1 MPISSNH
8 NGRAFEFITL
18 KQFER
23 EISKFRS
30 VLIDE
35 GGGYAA
41 SAKSSEKITKELRL
55 KLEKSAEIAVEIVL
69 SLEPLI
75 LIQSTDMIVLKI
87 LTDEAGKQGDVRD
100 IVIEQPDIEWVIGL
114 SLKHNHKAVKHSRL
128 SKGLDFGK
136 MWYKIPCSQNYWNN
150 IKPVFDKLE
159 ILAHKKTEWKSI
171 KDKGDIVYLPLLN
184 AFMDEIMRAKARHP
198 KKVARFMTLYL
209 LGIHDYYKVQ
219 TIDAKR
225 IVNLKAFNLH
235 GTLGIYDVENKQSK
249 IQILPLPD
257 RIIHLGIKPGSK
269 TTVEMCLNHGWSFA
283 FRIHNASSKVESS
296 LKFDVSLIGH
306 PNEIVNIT
314 KCWK

>member
-41 SAKSSEKITKELRL
+41 SAKSSEMITNELRL

-75 LIQSTDMIVLKI
+75 LIQNTDRVVLKI

-136 MWYKIPCSQNYWNN
+136 MWYGIPCSQNYWND

-159 ILAHKKTEWKSI
+159 TLAQNKTEWKGI
-171 KDKGDIVYLPLLN
+171 KDKSDSVYLPLLI

-198 KKVARFMTLYL
+198 R
-209 LGIHDYYKVQ
+209 
-219 TIDAKR
+219 
-225 IVNLKAFNLH
+225 
-235 GTLGIYDVENKQSK
+235 
-249 IQILPLPD
+249 
-257 RIIHLGIKPGSK
+257 
-269 TTVEMCLNHGWSFA
+269 
-283 FRIHNASSKVESS
+283 
-296 LKFDVSLIGH
+296 
-306 PNEIVNIT
+306 
-314 KCWK
+314 